1 MSLFLLL
8 KTLVFL
14 HLIVEDINMKITDA
28 IDNYLLQKKPKF
40 IVLKNLHH
48 DLCPDSDYASFRK
61 AFTRL
66 EKRGEVKEISK
77 GIYLYLKGENDI
89 FTNDYFIGNS
99 NGFLLDEEYLKT
111 FNLDE
116 VLNVKPTIYSNKVI
130 GNGFT
135 MPDGTIFKY
144 YDFDPSL
151 DSTALFTILYLFDVL
166 NSSYILE
173 AHKERLV
180 ASYNDEA
187 VAKVI
192 RHLNLSRLKRVMLK
206 NRLDSLGIA
215 NNIEVLI
222 LEIS

>member
-1 MSLFLLL
+1 
-8 KTLVFL
+8 
-14 HLIVEDINMKITDA
+14 MKISQLIKT
-28 IDNYLLQKKPKF
+28 YLEQEKPKT

-48 DLCPDSDYASFRK
+48 DLCPSCDYATFRK

-66 EKRGEVKEISK
+66 EKRGELKEISK
-77 GIYLYLKGENDI
+77 GIYLYPKGENDI

-99 NGFLLDEEYLKT
+99 NGFLLDEEYLKA

-116 VLNVKPTIYSNKVI
+116 VLNIKPTIYSNKVI
-130 GNGFT
+130 GNSLT
-135 MPDGTIFKY
+135 MSDSTIVKY
-144 YDFDPSL
+144 YDFDITV
-151 DSTALFTILYLFDVL
+151 DSATLFTILYLFDVL

-173 AHKERLV
+173 AHKERLM

-192 RHLNLSRLKRVMLK
+192 RYLNLSRLKLVMLK

-215 NNIEVLI
+215 NNVEVLI
-222 LEIS
+222 SEIS